1 MLVASPAACSRFRL
15 CSCQTRPRTSHL
27 ASVLRFVE
35 QLLQILL
42 PHGSM
47 RVCAVAVCLER
58 RRNQD
63 EPAVLYELD
72 LLLGDSK
79 LGRLMKSSAELIHIT
94 GAVIFSSC
102 DEGS

>member
-1 MLVASPAACSRFRL
+1 M
-15 CSCQTRPRTSHL
+15 
-27 ASVLRFVE
+27 LRFVE
-35 QLLQILL
+35 HFLQVLL
-42 PHGSM
+42 PDGCV
-47 RVCAVAVCLER
+47 RVGAVAVGLER